1 MAHINHL
8 TNISYNYYKYE
19 RMAQMQLNHLP
30 DITVGRIITL
40 KVRNKMKQIVGS
52 EMAFLI

>member
-1 MAHINHL
+1 
-8 TNISYNYYKYE
+8 
-19 RMAQMQLNHLP
+19 MAQMQLNHLL